1 MMRHQ
6 TLEHRFVRN
15 VPRELDPG
23 VLYISVDYATAVHS
37 CCCGCGDRV
46 VTPFTPTDWRM
57 TFDGESV
64 SLDPSVGN
72 WNQKCRSHY
81 VIRRNRVLEA
91 GPWSNAQVE
100 VERRR
105 EKKAKAAYFGKNI
118 TATIRKLQIE
128 LNAFHRNQSIERL
141 TKTFSLRDAKT
152 MQIQMG
158 IGDRE

>member
-1 MMRHQ
+1 MRHQ

-23 VLYISVDYATAVHS
+23 VLYISMDYATAVHS

-64 SLDPSVGN
+64 SLHPSVGN

-81 VIRRNRVLEA
+81 VIQRSRVLGAGAWSTSEVEA
-91 GPWSNAQVE
+91 
-100 VERRR
+100 ERRR
-105 EKKAKAAYFGKNI
+105 DKEAKAAYYNQ
-118 TATIRKLQIE
+118 LSDVQ
-128 LNAFHRNQSIERL
+128 LNVVSPEEGYASSQPAQTEARPSPSIWSRFKGWL
-141 TKTFSLRDAKT
+141 
-152 MQIQMG
+152 IN
-158 IGDRE
+158 

>member
-23 VLYISVDYATAVHS
+23 VLYVSVDYATAVHS

-57 TFDGESV
+57 TFDGESI

-81 VIRRNRVLEA
+81 VIRRSRVLEA
-91 GPWSNAQVE
+91 GPWSNAQIE
-100 VERRR
+100 TERRR
-105 EKKAKAAYFGKNI
+105 DKKAKAAYFGE
-118 TATIRKLQIE
+118 TADAQPSVVTQVDARAPGSAVQETVHPSQNFWARVK
-128 LNAFHRNQSIERL
+128 SWL
-141 TKTFSLRDAKT
+141 T
-152 MQIQMG
+152 G
-158 IGDRE
+158 

>member
-1 MMRHQ
+1 MRHH

-15 VPRELDPG
+15 VPRELEPG
-23 VLYISVDYATAVHS
+23 VLYISMEYATAVHS

-57 TFDGESV
+57 TFDGESI
-64 SLDPSVGN
+64 SIHPSVGN

-100 VERRR
+100 AERRR
-105 EKKAKAAYFGKNI
+105 DKKAKAAYFGK
-118 TATIRKLQIE
+118 TAGAQPSVVTHVDDRAPSTGVHE
-128 LNAFHRNQSIERL
+128 TNHSSQSLWARVKSWL
-141 TKTFSLRDAKT
+141 T
-152 MQIQMG
+152 G
-158 IGDRE
+158 

>member
-81 VIRRNRVLEA
+81 VIRRNRILEA
-91 GPWSNAQVE
+91 GPWSNAQVKA
-100 VERRR
+100 ERRR
-105 EKKAKAAYFGKNI
+105 DKKAKAAYFGK
-118 TATIRKLQIE
+118 TADAQPSVVTQVDDRAPNTAVQE
-128 LNAFHRNQSIERL
+128 TNHSSQSLWARVKSWL
-141 TKTFSLRDAKT
+141 T
-152 MQIQMG
+152 G
-158 IGDRE
+158 

>member
-23 VLYISVDYATAVHS
+23 VLYISMDYATAVHS

-57 TFDGESV
+57 TFDGESI
-64 SLDPSVGN
+64 SLHPSVGN

-81 VIRRNRVLEA
+81 VIQRNRVLEA
-91 GPWSNAQVE
+91 GAWSNTQIDA
-100 VERRR
+100 ERRR
-105 EKKAKAAYFGKNI
+105 DKEAKAVHYSEQKEVQTGVAWSSDGHASTTAMQGK
-118 TATIRKLQIE
+118 AQPAL
-128 LNAFHRNQSIERL
+128 SIWSRF
-141 TKTFSLRDAKT
+141 KSWFAS
-152 MQIQMG
+152 
-158 IGDRE
+158 

>member
-57 TFDGESV
+57 TFDGESISV
-64 SLDPSVGN
+64 DPSVGN

-81 VIRRNRVLEA
+81 VIRRSRVLEA
-91 GPWSNAQVE
+91 GPWSNAQIE
-100 VERRR
+100 AERRR
-105 EKKAKAAYFGKNI
+105 DKRAKVAHYGLAMDVQPSVIAPANGHASNM
-118 TATIRKLQIE
+118 TTRETSQPP
-128 LNAFHRNQSIERL
+128 QSLWSCVKSWL
-141 TKTFSLRDAKT
+141 TR
-152 MQIQMG
+152 
-158 IGDRE
+158 